1 MTRWIQT
8 SIINK
13 LTSKHELTL
22 KASVNF
28 IVNSIFTTEGKI
40 KVKQQSRKLGKTDAD
55 AQHN

>member
-28 IVNSIFTTEGKI
+28 IVNSISTTEGKM
-40 KVKQQSRKLGKTDAD
+40 KLKQQSRKLGKTDAD